1 MDANLPIVDV
11 PTLRRDL
18 YLVLGLLLADRAI
31 ADAPGMTAWTQTFY
45 DTEVRRLMLWVA
57 TALRNLLDH
66 QPGAFNRARCGEYW
80 PDFPNRK
87 KEALTFR
94 RACNAVI
101 HAREILPFEAPWS
114 PLEDTEANIKRV
126 YTDCMTIRSIN
137 RGKITRAHLDI
148 MRFVEIANAV
158 IDSLPEG
165 SDHADL

>member
-66 QPGAFNRARCGEYW
+66 QPGALNRARCGEYW

-101 HAREILPFEAPWS
+101 HAREILPYEAPWWD
-114 PLEDTEANIKRV
+114 PDVNIKRV
-126 YTDCMTIRSIN
+126 YVDRMTIRSIN
-137 RGKITRAHLDI
+137 RGRSTRAHLDI

-158 IDSLPEG
+158 IDSLPEEP
-165 SDHADL
+165 DHADL